1 MPELPEVETLKRALA
16 SLVLNKRL
24 LELAFLRKNLR
35 FPIPLT
41 KIRKGLLNQTVSKV
55 TRKGKYI
62 LLHVPEGALLIHLG
76 MSGRFTQA
84 PSMELIEKHTH
95 AIFKFD
101 PDVYL
106 HYIDPR
112 RFGCLL
118 WVPNGQGHPLLNGIG
133 PDPLGKEITAIKMKL
148 LAKKCKKISIKNFLM
163 DSKRIAG
170 VGNIYA
176 CETLFAARISPKK
189 IARRINSSQWTL
201 ILSNLRDILQKSIAA
216 GGTTL
221 RDFHSTDGNQ
231 GYYKF
236 SLAVYGKENEP
247 CLVCAEPIKLSSSS
261 AASDVY
267 KRQCQKP

>member
-1 MPELPEVETLKRALA
+1 MPELPEVETLKRALTP
-16 SLVLNKRL
+16 LVLNKRI
-24 LELAFLRKNLR
+24 LELSFLRINLR

-41 KIRKGLLNQTVSKV
+41 KIHKGLLNQTVSKIE
-55 TRKGKYI
+55 RKGKYI

-84 PSMELIEKHTH
+84 FSMEPTEKHTH

-101 PDVYL
+101 SDVYL

-118 WVPNGQGHPLLNGIG
+118 WVSNDQGHPLLNGIG
-133 PDPLGKEITAIKMKL
+133 PDPLGKEITADKMKL
-148 LAKKCKKISIKNFLM
+148 LAKKCKKVSIKNFLM

-176 CETLFAARISPKK
+176 CETLFAAKISPKK
-189 IARRINSSQWTL
+189 PARRINSSQWTL
-201 ILSNLRDILQKSIAA
+201 LLSTLRDILQKSIAA

-221 RDFHSTDGNQ
+221 RDFYSADGNQ

-236 SLAVYGKENEP
+236 SLSVYGKENEP
-247 CLVCAEPIKLSSSS
+247 CIVCTQPIKRIVQS
-261 AASDVY
+261 ARSTFY
-267 KRQCQKP
+267 CKECQKP

>member
-1 MPELPEVETLKRALA
+1 MPELPEVETLKRALTP
-16 SLVLNKRL
+16 LVLNKRL
-24 LELAFLRKNLR
+24 VKLSFLRKNLR
-35 FPIPLT
+35 FPIPST
-41 KIRKGLLNQTVSKV
+41 KIRKGLLNQEIAKI
-55 TRKGKYI
+55 TRRGKYI
-62 LLHVPEGALLIHLG
+62 LLHVPDGALLIHLG
-76 MSGRFTQA
+76 MSGRINQA
-84 PSMELIEKHTH
+84 PSMEPIEKHTH

-118 WVPNGQGHPLLNGIG
+118 WVPIGQGHPLLNEIG
-133 PDPLGKEITAIKMKL
+133 PDPLEKEITATKMML
-148 LAKKCKKISIKNFLM
+148 LAKKCKKVSIKNFLM

-176 CETLFAARISPKK
+176 CETLFSARISPKK
-189 IARRINSSQWTL
+189 IARRISFSQWTL
-201 ILSNLRDILQKSIAA
+201 ILSNLRDILQKSITA

-221 RDFHSTDGNQ
+221 RDFHSTDGSQ

-247 CLVCAEPIKLSSSS
+247 CIVCTQPIKRIIQS
-261 AASDVY
+261 ARSTFY
-267 KRQCQKP
+267 CKECQKP

>member
-24 LELAFLRKNLR
+24 LELTFLRKNLR

-148 LAKKCKKISIKNFLM
+148 LAKKCKKVSIKNFLM

-247 CLVCAEPIKLSSSS
+247 CLVCAEPIKRIIQS
-261 AASDVY
+261 ARSTFY
-267 KRQCQKP
+267 CKTCQKF

>member
-1 MPELPEVETLKRALA
+1 MPELPEVETLKRALV

-24 LELAFLRKNLR
+24 LDLTFLRKNLR

-62 LLHVPEGALLIHLG
+62 LLHVPDGALLIHLG
-76 MSGRFTQA
+76 MSGRFNQA
-84 PSMELIEKHTH
+84 PSMEPIEKHTH

-118 WVPNGQGHPLLNGIG
+118 WVPNGQGHPLLNSIG
-133 PDPLGKEITAIKMKL
+133 PDPLGKEITPTKIKL
-148 LAKKCKKISIKNFLM
+148 VAKTCKKVSIKNFLM

-189 IARRINSSQWTL
+189 IARRIKSSQWTL
-201 ILSNLRDILQKSIAA
+201 ILSNLRDILQKSIVA

-247 CLVCAEPIKLSSSS
+247 CLVCAKPIKRIIQS
-261 AASDVY
+261 ARSTFY
-267 KRQCQKP
+267 CKTCQKS

>member
-24 LELAFLRKNLR
+24 LELTFLRKNLR

-76 MSGRFTQA
+76 MSGKFTQA

-118 WVPNGQGHPLLNGIG
+118 WVPNGQGHPLLSGIG

-148 LAKKCKKISIKNFLM
+148 LAKK
-163 DSKRIAG
+163 
-170 VGNIYA
+170 
-176 CETLFAARISPKK
+176 K
-189 IARRINSSQWTL
+189 IARKVNSSQWTL

-247 CLVCAEPIKLSSSS
+247 CLVCAKPIKRIIQSGRSTF
-261 AASDVY
+261 Y
-267 KRQCQKP
+267 CKTCQKS

>member
-24 LELAFLRKNLR
+24 LELTFLRKNLR

-41 KIRKGLLNQTVSKV
+41 KICKGLLNQTVSKV

-148 LAKKCKKISIKNFLM
+148 LAKKCKKVSIKNFLM

-201 ILSNLRDILQKSIAA
+201 ILSNLCDILQKSIVA

-247 CLVCAEPIKLSSSS
+247 CLVCSKPIKRIIQS
-261 AASDVY
+261 ARSTFY
-267 KRQCQKP
+267 CKTCQKP

>member
-24 LELAFLRKNLR
+24 LELTFLRKNLR

-62 LLHVPEGALLIHLG
+62 LLHAPEGALLIHLG
-76 MSGRFTQA
+76 MSGRFAQA

-148 LAKKCKKISIKNFLM
+148 LAKKCKKVSIKNFLM
-163 DSKRIAG
+163 NSKRIAG

-189 IARRINSSQWTL
+189 IARRINSSQWGL
-201 ILSNLRDILQKSIAA
+201 ILLNLREILQKSIAA

-247 CLVCAEPIKLSSSS
+247 CLVCAEPIKRIIQCARSTF
-261 AASDVY
+261 Y
-267 KRQCQKP
+267 CKTCQKP